1 MDIYCISCGSK
12 MPGTASF
19 CASCGTE
26 VYRPKPLPRETDAL
40 EQSFPS
46 TPLATEPSYVVR
58 QNSVTSPPLDVGAKE
73 QNPKNAVKSV
83 AYAAV
88 ALYLTVVVA
97 ALLLHQHANAE
108 AMVVRDLE
116 ESQAQLADLVF
127 NRAQRSPRM
136 LQLLKWPE
144 GASDNSVDGF
154 ISRCDELAP
163 LLSNELS
170 AGKRVH
176 EHALQVLARVP
187 TENPNHARAALVA
200 QAAEDDV
207 HLYESLLLE
216 ISLADKARLKSPAMR
231 AEFINSGLV
240 ALHNQENADLKH
252 RQETIEQLQ

>member
-1 MDIYCISCGSK
+1 

-26 VYRPKPLPRETDAL
+26 VYRPKPVPGETDAL
-40 EQSFPS
+40 EQSVPS
-46 TPLATEPSYVVR
+46 TPPASEPPHVVQ
-58 QNSVTSPPLDVGAKE
+58 QNPVTSLPLDVGAKE
-73 QNPKNAVKSV
+73 QNPKNAVRKV
-83 AYAAV
+83 VYAAV
-88 ALYLTVVVA
+88 ALYFTVVVA

-108 AMVVRDLE
+108 AKIVKDVE
-116 ESQAQLADLVF
+116 ESQAQLVDLVF

-144 GASDNSVDGF
+144 GASDSSVDGF

-163 LLSNELS
+163 LLSNELL

-187 TENPNHARAALVA
+187 SENPNHAKAALVA

-207 HLYESLLLE
+207 QLYESLLLE

-240 ALHNQENADLKH
+240 ALHYQENADLKR
-252 RQETIEQLQ
+252 RQDTIEQLQ